1 MDIRE
6 KETLTYSEAIAH
18 LNRAFNKETFQKLH
32 DAIRKEIER
41 EQATS

>member
-32 DAIRKEIER
+32 DAIRKEIESEKPTR
-41 EQATS
+41 